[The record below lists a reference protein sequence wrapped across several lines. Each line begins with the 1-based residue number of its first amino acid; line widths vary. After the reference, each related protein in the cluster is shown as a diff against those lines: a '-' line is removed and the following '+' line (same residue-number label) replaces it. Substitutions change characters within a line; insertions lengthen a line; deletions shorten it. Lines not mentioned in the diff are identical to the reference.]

1 MSAPKSV
8 VKMKK
13 TKGSDGYELQFTSS
27 VDRVNYTLRE
37 LIQGANKDVGKF
49 LAVEMNAK
57 ARSLF
62 RGVNKYSRGRIG
74 TLYKVAAFQFWARK
88 KEGDLL
94 VGIKHDT
101 WYGAKQELGEGG
113 MPKHGVMYETV
124 KENVDK
130 IREIRKKAESTIFKG
145 DDLCIN
151 SLLREK
157 GIDFGEYAMGRKLKK
172 ELIQL
177 EHAQQ

>member
-1 MSAPKSV
+1 MPVPKSV

-13 TKGSDGYELQFTSS
+13 TKGADGYELQFTSS

-37 LIQGANKDVGKF
+37 LIKGANKDVGKF
-49 LAVEMNAK
+49 LVTEMNAR

-62 RGVNKYSRGRIG
+62 RGVGKYSRGRIG
-74 TLYKVAAFQFWARK
+74 TLYKVAAFQFWARN

-101 WYGAKQELGEGG
+101 WYGTRQELGEKG

-124 KENVDK
+124 KDNVDT
-130 IREIRKKAESTIFKG
+130 IREIQAQYLSALSNEGEAVALAEKSEAADSG
-145 DDLCIN
+145 
-151 SLLREK
+151 
-157 GIDFGEYAMGRKLKK
+157 
-172 ELIQL
+172 Q
-177 EHAQQ
+177 

>member
-27 VDRVNYTLRE
+27 VDRVNYTLQE

-57 ARSLF
+57 ARGLF
-62 RGVNKYSRGRIG
+62 RGVNKYLRGRIG

-101 WYGAKQELGEGG
+101 WYGTRQELGTDN

-124 KENVDK
+124 KENIDK
-130 IREIRKKAESTIFKG
+130 IREIQSQYLSALNNEADAVALT
-145 DDLCIN
+145 
-151 SLLREK
+151 EK
-157 GIDFGEYAMGRKLKK
+157 SEAADSG
-172 ELIQL
+172 Q
-177 EHAQQ
+177 

>member
-1 MSAPKSV
+1 MSVPKSV

-27 VDRVNYTLRE
+27 VDRVNYTLQE
-37 LIQGANKDVGKF
+37 LILGANKDVGKF

-57 ARSLF
+57 ARGLF
-62 RGVNKYSRGRIG
+62 RGVSKYLRGRIG

-88 KEGDLL
+88 KDGDLL

-101 WYGAKQELGEGG
+101 WYGTRQELGTHN

-124 KENVDK
+124 KENIDK
-130 IREIRKKAESTIFKG
+130 IREIQSQYLSALNNEADAVALAEKSEAADSG
-145 DDLCIN
+145 
-151 SLLREK
+151 
-157 GIDFGEYAMGRKLKK
+157 
-172 ELIQL
+172 Q
-177 EHAQQ
+177 